1 MNSKE
6 LSTVDEIIEVTPD
19 FVFTET
25 DTLKM
30 IDQGML
36 SIAEARKIL
45 GTKSLD
51 ELEDDE
57 FGDDDYYDDETLL
70 KINGIVLEEE

>member
-6 LSTVDEIIEVTPD
+6 LSIIEEKIEVTPD
-19 FVFTET
+19 FVFTEE

>member
-6 LSTVDEIIEVTPD
+6 LSVIEEKIEFTPD
-19 FVFTET
+19 FVFTEE

-36 SIAEARKIL
+36 TIAEARKIL
-45 GTKSLD
+45 GTKNLD

-70 KINGIVLEEE
+70 KINGIILEEE

>member
-6 LSTVDEIIEVTPD
+6 LSVIEEKIEVTPD
-19 FVFTET
+19 FVFTEK

-57 FGDDDYYDDETLL
+57 FGDDDYYDNETLL

>member
-6 LSTVDEIIEVTPD
+6 LSVVDEIIEVTPG
-19 FVFTET
+19 FVFTEK

-70 KINGIVLEEE
+70 KINGIILEEE

>member
-19 FVFTET
+19 FVYTEE

-51 ELEDDE
+51 DLEDDE

-70 KINGIVLEEE
+70 KINGIILEEE